1 MNVNGTSMQNIEH
14 VEHRKT
20 HQTAKTVFF
29 IFDLHYIN
37 LDIIFI

>member
-20 HQTAKTVFF
+20 HQTAKTVFRYNF
-29 IFDLHYIN
+29 Y
-37 LDIIFI
+37 